1 MTVETPQLPQIGDL
15 VGGRFRILEHLGTGG
30 FGTVFKAVQENVG
43 REVALKFLTP
53 GVAEDPINVER
64 FRREAYHV
72 SQLRHPHTITLYDYG
87 QTENGLVFMVLE
99 FLDGEELSEQIQSRG
114 AIPAPR
120 AAHIFIQ
127 VLKSLSEAHRRG
139 LVHRD
144 LKPENIFICS
154 MFGEQDYVK
163 VLDFGVAKMTLME
176 TEEDDEGEEALTKA
190 GRIFGT
196 PMYMAPEQACAEP
209 ITPATDVY
217 ALGLLIYEIWTGKP
231 PVTGTNRMEVIH
243 KQIRDPVPVLTDAFE
258 KTPVG
263 QVIRT
268 ACSKAPERRFQDA
281 SEFLTAFVG
290 ALHQMRIF
298 PAPQGGTSP
307 EISLSMIAP
316 AELGVD
322 STQTMTPPSELQTH
336 PGHRALEVPDP
347 RENGSAQSKPERV
360 RSAPQSARRPERA
373 RPSASGAQ
381 SSPAKP
387 SREPVAANLPE
398 VSSPQIAT
406 PGDSSSQTRPRY
418 QIELV
423 GRDAILSQC
432 LEIARDSINGRSGQI
447 ILVEGES
454 GVGKSRVVRTFLS
467 EAESLGFH
475 GCLGHFRRR
484 ALPMEAL
491 REALAAAWG
500 VSHSE
505 RSRVEQVIGQDLRS
519 LGGLTRA
526 EIDFVVDFVRPKAL
540 DASQVPRSDQE
551 AGALFARLERVMLML
566 AERRPFLLALE
577 DVQYADSA
585 TVSFLEYLA
594 VTLRTQSVPIVVMLS
609 LRPEERSVNS
619 ELEHSLRTINANIG
633 VGFSRIRIKRL
644 RGGDLARLLDAIL
657 PLQPRLKERIAWLS
671 QGVPLHAI
679 QIIRYLRSEDK
690 LVRHGRRW
698 SLKLGSPREINL
710 PPDLM
715 DLMYLRLEQAVAN
728 FRGGTD
734 LRVLLEWMAVL
745 GMRTPVDLLVN
756 VLAATGDID
765 VEELDPALDS
775 LIEEGIIHQTMHRN
789 LVCVEF
795 DSSLLREALLGA
807 LSDRWSNRRLH
818 EDAARH
824 KIDFYQEKGLE
835 PALVEVAEHWRQA
848 GQIQAYRDT
857 LFEAAS
863 RAKARFDARGAR
875 ERFRELIYEL
885 EDQGDRSDKWVQTHL
900 ALAELARQFGEFGLA
915 EEHYRRVLGEGEEPT
930 DESMRKE
937 RAVALRGFAH
947 LLFVQRRNSEA
958 LNSYKRALKASQHD
972 KDLAGVSKALVGLS
986 RVYLMR
992 GDAREGAKVRDHL
1005 EQMLPHLPE
1014 GETAGR
1020 VLLHLAEVAQRQGKL
1035 GARYGYLIRARD
1047 QLDDTSDRRS
1057 LSNVLLA
1064 LGSSL
1069 MEPAMNAPDRMQRAE
1084 QVIREAMEIKRSVGD
1099 RHGVAEAFRH
1109 LGQLE
1114 LEQANYPAAQ
1124 KLLAQSLDIH
1134 QALGAPFNIGATHNA
1149 LSIACLYRGEFEMAD
1164 EHCDR
1169 AIELFERINDKIAG
1183 SHVMLNK
1190 GIVTLNRCNVR
1201 GAQRLLLQARR
1212 IKEAFA
1218 SNWGLFDLRNYL
1230 AISAMWLGDFEQ
1242 ADDLLDETLREVDE
1256 HGTDEDRT
1264 VARSLTGLLR
1274 AVQGR
1279 LKLAAIEFERARAD
1293 ADELGIARVSA
1304 FCHANAALFAHL
1316 NGDEIN
1322 FEEHIEAVGDAKLFH
1337 MLHREIWLSFVENI
1351 VHHAAQKD
1359 RNAYAA
1365 RLLRGLSN
1373 IFGHFGYPERA
1384 DLLRSDAA
1392 KIEAELAALRS

>member
-1 MTVETPQLPQIGDL
+1 MTVETPQLPQPGDL

-99 FLDGEELSEQIQSRG
+99 FLDGEELSEQIQARG

-127 VLKSLSEAHRRG
+127 VLKSLTEAHRRG

-144 LKPENIFICS
+144 LKPENIFICT

-176 TEEDDEGEEALTKA
+176 TEHEDEGEEALTRA

-231 PVTGTNRMEVIH
+231 PVTGKNRMEVIH
-243 KQIRDPVPVLTDAFE
+243 KQIRDPVPEMSPALE
-258 KTPVG
+258 QTPLG
-263 QVIRT
+263 QVIRR
-268 ACSKAPERRFQDA
+268 ACMKAPERRYQDA
-281 SEFLTAFVG
+281 SEFLTAFVN

-298 PAPQGGTSP
+298 PAPAGGTSP
-307 EISLSMIAP
+307 EISLTMAVPS
-316 AELGVD
+316 ELLSAD
-322 STQTMTPPSELQTH
+322 ATQVMTPPSELMTH
-336 PGHRALEVPDP
+336 PGHQALDP
-347 RENGSAQSKPERV
+347 SAQARTGQRTP
-360 RSAPQSARRPERA
+360 APSPVQRMRRTPK
-373 RPSASGAQ
+373 
-381 SSPAKP
+381 PAKP
-387 SREPVAANLPE
+387 GELPASLHAQNHQPTPVVQQ
-398 VSSPQIAT
+398 VSSPTVAV
-406 PGDSSSQTRPRY
+406 PAEAGAAARPRY

-423 GRDAILSQC
+423 GRDMVLSQC
-432 LEIARDSINGRSGQI
+432 MEIARDSISGRSGQI
-447 ILVEGES
+447 ILIEGES
-454 GVGKSRVVRTFLS
+454 GIGKSRVVRTFL
-467 EAESLGFH
+467 AQTKTLGFES
-475 GCLGHFRRR
+475 CLGHFRRR

-491 REALAAAWG
+491 REALAASWG

-519 LGGLTRA
+519 LGGLTA
-526 EIDFVVDFVRPKAL
+526 PEIDFIIDFVRPKAL
-540 DASQVPRSDQE
+540 DASQSPTSDSE
-551 AGALFARLERVMLML
+551 AGALFARLERVLLML

-577 DVQYADSA
+577 DVHYADSA
-585 TVSFLEYLA
+585 TISFLEYLA
-594 VTLRTQSVPIVVMLS
+594 VTLRTQSVPLVVMLS

-619 ELEHSLRTINANIG
+619 DLEHSLRTINANIG
-633 VGFSRIRIKRL
+633 VGFSRIRLKRL
-644 RGGDLARLLDAIL
+644 RGGELARLLDAIL

-690 LVRHGRRW
+690 LVLSGRRW
-698 SLKLGSPREINL
+698 ALKLGSPREINL

-715 DLMYLRLEQAVAN
+715 DLMYLRLEQAVTGYSGSA
-728 FRGGTD
+728 D
-734 LRVLLEWMAVL
+734 LRALLEWMAVL
-745 GMRTPVDLLVN
+745 GMRTPIDLLVN
-756 VLAATGDID
+756 VLAATGDVD
-765 VEELDPALDS
+765 VEDLDAALDS
-775 LIEEGIIHQTMHRN
+775 LIDEGIIHQAMHRN

-824 KIDFYQEKGLE
+824 KIEFYQEKALE
-835 PALVEVAEHWRQA
+835 PALVEIAEHWRQA
-848 GQIQAYRDT
+848 GQMEAYRDT

-863 RAKARFDARGAR
+863 RAKARFDTRGAR

-885 EDQGDRSDKWVQTHL
+885 EGQGDRSDKWVQTHL
-900 ALAELARQFGEFGLA
+900 ALAELARHFGEFGLA
-915 EEHYRRVLGEGEEPT
+915 EEHYRRVLGEDGSEP
-930 DESMRKE
+930 SMRPE
-937 RAVALRGFAH
+937 HAEALRGFAH
-947 LLFVQRRNSEA
+947 LLFLQRRNNEA
-958 LNSYKRALKASQHD
+958 LHCYRRALKVSQNY
-972 KDLAGVSKALVGLS
+972 KDVAGVSKALVGLS

-1005 EQMLPHLPE
+1005 EQMLPHLPP

-1035 GARYGYLIRARD
+1035 GARYGYLVRARD
-1047 QLDDTSDRRS
+1047 QLDDSADRRS

-1069 MEPAMNAPDRMQRAE
+1069 MDPAMNAPDRMQRAE
-1084 QVIREAMEIKRSVGD
+1084 QVLREGMEIKRSVGD
-1099 RHGVAEAFRH
+1099 RHGVAEAYRH

-1124 KLLAQSLDIH
+1124 QLLEQSLTIH
-1134 QALGAPFNIGATHNA
+1134 QALGAPFNIGATHNSLA
-1149 LSIACLYRGEFEMAD
+1149 IACLYRGEFSVAE

-1169 AIELFERINDKIAG
+1169 AIELFERINDQIAV

-1190 GIVTLNRCNVR
+1190 AIVLLNRCDIR
-1201 GAQRLLLQARR
+1201 GAQRLLRESRR
-1212 IKEAFA
+1212 IKEALG
-1218 SNWGLFDLRNYL
+1218 SNWALFDLRNYL

-1242 ADDLLDETLREVDE
+1242 AEQVLEETLRGVDE

-1264 VARSLTGLLR
+1264 IARSLNGLLA

-1279 LKLAAIEFERARAD
+1279 LQVAAVEFSRARQD
-1293 ADELGIARVSA
+1293 ADELGINRVSA
-1304 FCHANAALFAHL
+1304 FCHANTSVYAYL
-1316 NGDEIN
+1316 NGDQVGFDSLVN
-1322 FEEHIEAVGDAKLFH
+1322 AVVPTKLYH

-1351 VHHAAQKD
+1351 VHHAVQQGRDAH
-1359 RNAYAA
+1359 AA
-1365 RLLRGLSN
+1365 RLLRCMSELFN
-1373 IFGHFGYPERA
+1373 RYGYRERGG
-1384 DLLRSDAA
+1384 LLRSDAEA
-1392 KIEAELAALRS
+1392 IEAELDALRS

>member
-1 MTVETPQLPQIGDL
+1 MSVETPQLPQIGDL

-99 FLDGEELSEQIQSRG
+99 YLDGEELSEQIQKFG

-127 VLKSLSEAHRRG
+127 ILKSLTEAHRRG

-144 LKPENIFICS
+144 LKPENIFICE

-163 VLDFGVAKMTLME
+163 VLDFGVAKMTSME
-176 TEEDDEGEEALTKA
+176 AEHEDEGEEALTKA

-231 PVTGTNRMEVIH
+231 PVTGQNRMEVIH
-243 KQIRDPVPVLTDAFE
+243 KQIRDPVPELTPAFE
-258 KTPVG
+258 QTALG

-268 ACSKAPERRFQDA
+268 ACMKAPERRYQDA
-281 SEFLTAFVG
+281 SEFLSAFVG

-298 PAPQGGTSP
+298 PAPRGGTSP
-307 EISLSMIAP
+307 EISLTMIAP
-316 AELGVD
+316 PELFTD
-322 STQTMTPPSELQTH
+322 ETRAMPALSELETH
-336 PGHRALEVPDP
+336 PGQQVP
-347 RENGSAQSKPERV
+347 G
-360 RSAPQSARRPERA
+360 APQPVAPPPARPERMRRA
-373 RPSASGAQ
+373 PTPLQDKSGAPPTPQ
-381 SSPAKP
+381 DRPT
-387 SREPVAANLPE
+387 PVLQQ
-398 VSSPQIAT
+398 VSSPEVLVPAELA
-406 PGDSSSQTRPRY
+406 GGARPRY

-423 GRDAILSQC
+423 GRDTILAQC
-432 LEIARDSINGRSGQI
+432 MEIAHDSINSRSGQI

-454 GVGKSRVVRTFLS
+454 GVGKSRVLRTFLS
-467 EAESLGFH
+467 QARALGFE

-491 REALAAAWG
+491 REALAASWG

-505 RSRVEQVIGQDLRS
+505 RSRVEQVIGQDLRA
-519 LGGLTRA
+519 LGGMTRE
-526 EIDFVVDFVRPKAL
+526 EIDFVVDFVRPRAL
-540 DASQVPRSDQE
+540 DASQSPASDQE
-551 AGALFARLERVMLML
+551 AGALFARLERVLLLL

-577 DVQYADSA
+577 DVHYADSA
-585 TVSFLEYLA
+585 TISFLEYLA
-594 VTLRTQSVPIVVMLS
+594 VTLRTQSVPMVVVLS

-619 ELEHSLRTINANIG
+619 DLEHSLRTINANIG
-633 VGFSRIRIKRL
+633 VGFSRIRLKRL
-644 RGGDLARLLDAIL
+644 RSGDLARLLDAIL

-690 LVRHGRRW
+690 LVRHGGRW
-698 SLKLGSPREINL
+698 GLKLGSPREINL

-715 DLMYLRLEQAVAN
+715 DLMYLRLEQAVTN
-728 FRGGTD
+728 FSGGAD
-734 LRVLLEWMAVL
+734 LRALLEWMAVL

-756 VLAATGDID
+756 VLASNGDVD
-765 VEELDPALDS
+765 VEDLDAALES
-775 LIEEGIIHQTMHRN
+775 LIDEGIIHQTMHRN

-824 KIDFYQEKGLE
+824 KIDFYREKGLE

-848 GQIQAYRDT
+848 GQMAAYRDT

-863 RAKARFDARGAR
+863 RAKARFDTRGAR
-875 ERFRELIYEL
+875 DRFRELIFEL
-885 EDQGDRSDKWVQTHL
+885 EAQGDRSEKWVQTHL
-900 ALAELARQFGEFGLA
+900 ALAELARHFGEFGLA
-915 EEHYRRVLGEGEEPT
+915 EEHYRRVV
-930 DESMRKE
+930 DEDDAQASMRQE
-937 RAVALRGFAH
+937 RAEALRGLAH
-947 LLFVQRRNSEA
+947 LLFVQRRNGEA
-958 LNSYKRALKASQHD
+958 LNAYKRALKASQQS
-972 KDLAGVSKALVGLS
+972 KDVAGVSKALVGLS

-1005 EQMLPHLPE
+1005 EQMLPHLPH

-1047 QLDDTSDRRS
+1047 QLDESTDRRS

-1069 MEPAMNAPDRMQRAE
+1069 MDPAMNAPDRMQRAE
-1084 QVIREAMEIKRSVGD
+1084 QVLREGMEIKRSVGD

-1124 KLLAQSLDIH
+1124 KLLEQSLNIH
-1134 QALGAPFNIGATHNA
+1134 QALGAPFNIGATHNSLA
-1149 LSIACLYRGEFEMAD
+1149 IACLYRGEFELAQ

-1169 AIELFERINDKIAG
+1169 ALELFTRINDRIAV

-1190 GIVTLNRCNVR
+1190 GIVLLNRCDVR
-1201 GAQRLLLQARR
+1201 GAQQLLREARR
-1212 IKEAFA
+1212 IKEALE
-1218 SNWGLFDLRNYL
+1218 SHWGLFDLRNYL
-1230 AISAMWLGDFEQ
+1230 AISALWLGEFEQ
-1242 ADDLLDETLREVDE
+1242 AEQILEQTLREVDK

-1264 VARSLTGLLR
+1264 VARSLLGLLR

-1279 LKLAAIEFERARAD
+1279 LQLAALELGRARAD
-1293 ADELGIARVSA
+1293 ADELGIDRVMA
-1304 FCHANAALFAHL
+1304 FCQANAAVFASL
-1316 NGDEIN
+1316 NNDELG
-1322 FEEHIEAVGDAKLFH
+1322 FESLLDAAAPAKLFH

-1351 VHHAAQKD
+1351 IHYAVQNTRDAHAAHLLHSMSAIFG
-1359 RNAYAA
+1359 RFGYAERA
-1365 RLLRGLSN
+1365 RLLR
-1373 IFGHFGYPERA
+1373 R
-1384 DLLRSDAA
+1384 DAED
-1392 KIEAELAALRS
+1392 IEAELAALRS